1 MAEISGAGDVTKGGL
16 PEDGAVL
23 SDGRRTALWQPR
35 HTSVARSVAQ
45 YSRFVGIMKI
55 LLPSAAG
62 LLLLLIVVL
71 PQFRQQDD
79 RFRIGMNLIEES
91 ATDTLNMTNA
101 RYYGTDDKGQPYSV
115 TAANVRERPDDDPA
129 VDLTA
134 PQADISLADGSWLSI
149 SAHTGV
155 YNREQQLLDLDGNV
169 SLYQDQGN
177 EFHTGSARVD
187 LEKGEAAGSDAVNSH
202 GPFGSLEAAG
212 FTMSETGK
220 VVYFVGP
227 AHLVLNGGQTAG
239 SRAPTTPGTDA
250 AGEQSGA
257 AQ

>member
-1 MAEISGAGDVTKGGL
+1 MAEISGSSVLA
-16 PEDGAVL
+16 EGA
-23 SDGRRTALWQPR
+23 SPAKSSMPTDGRRTALWQPR

-62 LLLLLIVVL
+62 FLLLLIVVL

-115 TAANVRERPDDDPA
+115 TAANVRERPNDDPA

-134 PQADISLADGSWLSI
+134 PQADISLTDGSWLSI

-155 YNREQQLLDLDGNV
+155 YNRDEQLLNLDGNV

-187 LEKGEAAGSDAVNSH
+187 LDKGEAVGNDAVNSH

-227 AHLVLNGGQTAG
+227 AHLVLNGGQVAG
-239 SRAPTTPGTDA
+239 ADRSTTLNGSA
-250 AGEQSGA
+250 AGQQSGA